1 MRGGAACARLAAA
14 ATHVS
19 TLATGT
25 SAYQAPEAL
34 SRGHLSRPGDV
45 YSFGILM
52 AEMWTRVRPF
62 AGLAIGQ
69 VVYGVVYAGA
79 RPDLEPPACPPAY
92 AALSRACWA
101 DDPEARPTFGE
112 VSGALRRMLQKAL
125 AGARAAAA
133 AAASGGEG
141 GAAGRASG

>member
-45 YSFGILM
+45 YSFGIFM

-62 AGLAIGQ
+62 AGG
-69 VVYGVVYAGA
+69 GVLRSEGKEFIAPSLPPSNPSHLP
-79 RPDLEPPACPPAY
+79 RP
-92 AALSRACWA
+92 
-101 DDPEARPTFGE
+101 
-112 VSGALRRMLQKAL
+112 
-125 AGARAAAA
+125 
-133 AAASGGEG
+133 
-141 GAAGRASG
+141 